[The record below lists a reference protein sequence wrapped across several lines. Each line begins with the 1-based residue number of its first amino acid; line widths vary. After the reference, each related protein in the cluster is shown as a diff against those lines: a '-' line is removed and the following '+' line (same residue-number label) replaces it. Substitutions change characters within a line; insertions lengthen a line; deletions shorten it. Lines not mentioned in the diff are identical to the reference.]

1 MYLSVPKTLTD
12 TFFCAN
18 NRGNTGKL
26 EVKINMSK
34 KIFMIISVI
43 LTLALCFNISS
54 LTANAEVVAEVV
66 TQATSTSK
74 SLNTSQTSTNS
85 VTFGY
90 SVTMKASSKGLDTKK
105 CQYAFFYKYEDDGWT
120 TIQPYGKNAVV
131 EWTPEKMGRYEVCI
145 KILCNGKVY
154 KKYFNMIASEELV
167 NLSVISSSHI
177 KTGDSVTL
185 NAKAEGGLAGYTFAY
200 YCKNVNTDW
209 WTILNDYKEATSMQW
224 KPSESGVYDICI
236 KAKDDFGQVSEKYF
250 TLTVENEGVK
260 TPAEFSLEL
269 KAPISA
275 PYQWS
280 CDISDESVVKLR
292 EKKEYSEMSVH
303 GASMILDYRFAT
315 AKAGVTDITMKYT
328 AYNGKVYSMVYS
340 LTVDK
345 HLNYKVDKAEG
356 NYFED
361 ELPEIRQITQ
371 PFHIS
376 VQNDSEKYSWTCDIS
391 NANVI
396 MLSDVEKG
404 YSETY
409 RFNAL
414 RKGFATIV
422 LSCVS
427 SSNMDILYQLVYD
440 VSVDDD
446 LKISVDSYD
455 GYYIEDYWLPE
466 IEF

>member
-1 MYLSVPKTLTD
+1 
-12 TFFCAN
+12 
-18 NRGNTGKL
+18 
-26 EVKINMSK
+26 MSK
-34 KIFMIISVI
+34 KVLIMMSVI

-54 LTANAEVVAEVV
+54 LTANAEIVAEVV

-74 SLNTSQTSTNS
+74 SVNTSQISTNA

-90 SVTMKASSKGLDTKK
+90 SVTLKASSKGLDTKK
-105 CQYAFFYKYEDDGWT
+105 CKYAFFYKYEEEGWA
-120 TIQPYGKNAVV
+120 TIQPYGTKSVV

-145 KILCNGKVY
+145 KILCSGKVY

-167 NLSVISSSHI
+167 NMSVISSSHI

-185 NAKAEGGLAGYTFAY
+185 TAKATGGLAGYTYAY
-200 YCKNVNTDW
+200 YCKNVNSNW
-209 WTILNDYKEATSMQW
+209 WTILNDFKEASSMQW

-236 KAKDDFGQVSEKYF
+236 KAKDDFGQISEKYF
-250 TLTVENEGVK
+250 ELTVENEGVK

-280 CDISDESVVKLR
+280 CDISDESVVKLK
-292 EKKEYSEMSVH
+292 EKKEYSDMNVT
-303 GASMILDYRFAT
+303 GPSMILDYRFQT
-315 AKAGVTDITMKYT
+315 AKSGTADITMKYT

-340 LTVDK
+340 MTVDK
-345 HLNYKVDKAEG
+345 HLNYTVDRSEG
-356 NYFED
+356 NYFEKD
-361 ELPEIRQITQ
+361 LPEFHQITQ

-376 VQNDSEKYSWTCDIS
+376 VNNDSDKYSWKCDIT
-391 NANVI
+391 NANIVE
-396 MLSDVEKG
+396 LSDVEKG
-404 YSETY
+404 YNETY

-414 RKGFATIV
+414 RKGFTTII

-427 SSNMDILYQLVYD
+427 PSNTEVLYQLVYD
-440 VSVDDD
+440 ISVDED
-446 LKISVDSYD
+446 LKVVVDSYD